1 MFHRQ
6 RNSSVIK
13 TLLFYIHISL
23 LFGCDLEASFTS
35 SPSTIGDT
43 TNRTK
48 VYHGSKRVIEAE
60 LRFLLNAKRNV
71 DTCMNYTSLLLAIR
85 TEAIKKSLM
94 DAKRRGVK
102 IRYLTEITKD
112 NLRCSHE
119 LMDIVEEVRHLEGF
133 MNNFMVSESE
143 YLAPVVFDGQTK
155 IAPKIIYCNISS
167 FVEQQQYFFDMLWNK
182 AETADERIRE
192 IKDGIKPDFIE
203 TIRDPYEVQKLVF
216 ELINGANKEI
226 LGMFSTANAFRRQ
239 TESGAVRLLK
249 KASLRG
255 LKVRILTPFD
265 EKVEKIM
272 KEELGADDNSKAST
286 NGNMVNHDKDKQKQD
301 DHPNNINKLRIRFI
315 QPQLQTKVSMLVV
328 DRKYSLV
335 AELKDDSK
343 DTSVEAI
350 GLTSYSNSKSTVSS
364 YVSILDSLWAQ
375 LDLYEQVK
383 ESNKQ
388 QEILIKKLQL
398 HDTLQEEFINV
409 AAHELRTPIQPILG
423 LTDILENKNGNIEQ
437 YKEIIPVIGR
447 NARRLKH
454 LTEDILD
461 VSRIDGNSLELRSE
475 VFDLVSIINGLLDD
489 YRKDQA
495 GLVNRPEISFEC
507 NVENASVLGDRQR
520 ISQVIQNLLDNAFNF
535 TKDGL
540 ITISV
545 SRKTQNTYTNEWI
558 IIVKDSGKGIDLE
571 MMPRLFTKFATKSL
585 HGIGL
590 GLYISKS
597 IIEAHGGRIW
607 GKNNADGKG
616 ATFSFSLPTTN

>member
-1 MFHRQ
+1 V
-6 RNSSVIK
+6 SSK
-13 TLLFYIHISL
+13 PYSFYIHIIL
-23 LFGCDLEASFTS
+23 LFGCDLEASITS
-35 SPSTIGDT
+35 SPSTIGET

-48 VYHGSKRVIEAE
+48 VYHGSNRVIKAE

-71 DTCMNYTSLLLAIR
+71 DTCRNYTSLLLAIR
-85 TEAIKKSLM
+85 TESIKKSLM

-119 LMDIVEEVRHLEGF
+119 LMDIVEEVRHLEGL
-133 MNNFMVSESE
+133 MSNFMVSESE

-192 IKDGIKPDFIE
+192 IEEGIKPDFIK

-226 LGMFSTANAFRRQ
+226 LVMFSTANAFRRQ
-239 TESGAVRLLK
+239 TKSGAVRLLK

-272 KEELGADDNSKAST
+272 KEELGTDDNSKAST

-301 DHPNNINKLRIRFI
+301 DQPNNINKIRIRFI

-388 QEILIKKLQL
+388 QGILIKKLQL

-409 AAHELRTPIQPILG
+409 AAHELRTPVQPILG

-437 YKEIIPVIGR
+437 YKEIISVIGR

-461 VSRIDGNSLELRSE
+461 VSRIEGNSLELRNE

>member
-1 MFHRQ
+1 MEA
-6 RNSSVIK
+6 
-13 TLLFYIHISL
+13 YI
-23 LFGCDLEASFTS
+23 TS
-35 SPSTIGDT
+35 SPSTIGET

-48 VYHGSKRVIEAE
+48 VYHGSNRVIKAE

-71 DTCMNYTSLLLAIR
+71 DTCRNYTSLLLAIR
-85 TEAIKKSLM
+85 TESIKKSLM
-94 DAKRRGVK
+94 DAKRKGVK

-119 LMDIVEEVRHLEGF
+119 LMDIVEEVRHLEGL
-133 MNNFMVSESE
+133 MSNFMVSESE

-192 IKDGIKPDFIE
+192 IEEGIKPDFIK

-226 LGMFSTANAFRRQ
+226 LVMFSTANAFRRQ
-239 TESGAVRLLK
+239 TKSGAVRLLK

-272 KEELGADDNSKAST
+272 KEELGTDDNSKAST

-301 DHPNNINKLRIRFI
+301 DQPNNINKLRIRFI

-409 AAHELRTPIQPILG
+409 AAHELRTPVQPILG

-437 YKEIIPVIGR
+437 YKEIISVIGR

-461 VSRIDGNSLELRSE
+461 VSRIEGNSLELRNE

-495 GLVNRPEISFEC
+495 GLVNSPEISFEC

>member
-1 MFHRQ
+1 
-6 RNSSVIK
+6 
-13 TLLFYIHISL
+13 
-23 LFGCDLEASFTS
+23 LEAYITS
-35 SPSTIGDT
+35 SPSTIGET

-48 VYHGSKRVIEAE
+48 VYHGSNRVIKAE

-71 DTCMNYTSLLLAIR
+71 DTCRNYTSLLLAIR
-85 TEAIKKSLM
+85 TESIKKSLM

-119 LMDIVEEVRHLEGF
+119 LMDIVEEVRHLEGL
-133 MNNFMVSESE
+133 MSNFMVSESE

-192 IKDGIKPDFIE
+192 IEEGIKPDFIK

-226 LGMFSTANAFRRQ
+226 LVMFSTANAFRRQ
-239 TESGAVRLLK
+239 TKSGAVRLLK

-272 KEELGADDNSKAST
+272 KEELGTDDNSKAST

-301 DHPNNINKLRIRFI
+301 DQPNNINKLRIRFI

-388 QEILIKKLQL
+388 QEILIKKLQR
-398 HDTLQEEFINV
+398 HHTLQEEFINV
-409 AAHELRTPIQPILG
+409 AAHELRTPVQPILG

-437 YKEIIPVIGR
+437 YKEIISVIGR

-461 VSRIDGNSLELRSE
+461 VSRIEGNSLELRNE

-607 GKNNADGKG
+607 AKNNADGKG

>member
-1 MFHRQ
+1 M
-6 RNSSVIK
+6 
-13 TLLFYIHISL
+13 
-23 LFGCDLEASFTS
+23 EASITS
-35 SPSTIGDT
+35 SPSTIGET

-48 VYHGSKRVIEAE
+48 VYHGSNRVIKAE

-71 DTCMNYTSLLLAIR
+71 DTCRNYTSLLLAIR
-85 TEAIKKSLM
+85 TESIKKSLM

-119 LMDIVEEVRHLEGF
+119 LMDIVEEVRHLEGL
-133 MNNFMVSESE
+133 MSNFMVSESE

-192 IKDGIKPDFIE
+192 IEEGIKPDFIK

-226 LGMFSTANAFRRQ
+226 LVMFSTANAFRRQ
-239 TESGAVRLLK
+239 TKSGAVRLLK

-272 KEELGADDNSKAST
+272 KEELGTDDNSKAST

-301 DHPNNINKLRIRFI
+301 DQPNNINKIRIRFI

-409 AAHELRTPIQPILG
+409 AAHELRTPVQPILG

-437 YKEIIPVIGR
+437 YKEIISVIGR

-461 VSRIDGNSLELRSE
+461 VSRIEGNSLELRNE

>member
-1 MFHRQ
+1 M
-6 RNSSVIK
+6 
-13 TLLFYIHISL
+13 
-23 LFGCDLEASFTS
+23 EASITS
-35 SPSTIGDT
+35 SPSTIGET

-48 VYHGSKRVIEAE
+48 VYHGSNRVIKAE

-71 DTCMNYTSLLLAIR
+71 DTCRNYTSLLLAIR
-85 TEAIKKSLM
+85 TESIKKSLM

-112 NLRCSHE
+112 NLGCSHE
-119 LMDIVEEVRHLEGF
+119 LMDIVEEVRHLEGL
-133 MNNFMVSESE
+133 MSNFMVSESE

-192 IKDGIKPDFIE
+192 IEEGIKPDFIK

-226 LGMFSTANAFRRQ
+226 LVMFSTANAFRRQ
-239 TESGAVRLLK
+239 TKSGAVRVLK

-265 EKVEKIM
+265 ENVEKIM
-272 KEELGADDNSKAST
+272 KEKLGTDDNSKAST
-286 NGNMVNHDKDKQKQD
+286 NGNMVNHNKDKQKQGD
-301 DHPNNINKLRIRFI
+301 QPNNMNKLRIRFI

-409 AAHELRTPIQPILG
+409 AAHELRTPVQPILG

-437 YKEIIPVIGR
+437 YKEIISVIGR

-461 VSRIDGNSLELRSE
+461 VSRIEGNSLELRNE

-607 GKNNADGKG
+607 GKNNADGRG

>member
-1 MFHRQ
+1 MD
-6 RNSSVIK
+6 SSDSFSVAGDAK
-13 TLLFYIHISL
+13 RT
-23 LFGCDLEASFTS
+23 EADYG
-35 SPSTIGDT
+35 IENVVDT
-43 TNRTK
+43 
-48 VYHGSKRVIEAE
+48 E
-60 LRFLLNAKRNV
+60 LHFFFNAKRRI
-71 DTCMNYTSLLLAIR
+71 DACMNYTIQPLAAR
-85 TEAIKKSLM
+85 TEPIKKSFI
-94 DAKRRGVK
+94 DAKRTGVK
-102 IRYLTEITKD
+102 IRYLAEITKD
-112 NLRCSHE
+112 NVDCCRE
-119 LMDIVEEVRHLEGF
+119 LMEIVDEFRHLEGI
-133 MNNFMVSESE
+133 MSNIMLSESE
-143 YLAPVVFDGQTK
+143 Y
-155 IAPKIIYCNISS
+155 IAPAVVADEGKIPSEIIYCNISS

-192 IKDGIKPDFIE
+192 IEEGIKPDFIK

-226 LGMFSTANAFRRQ
+226 LVMFSTANAFRRQ
-239 TESGAVRLLK
+239 TKSGAVRLLK

-272 KEELGADDNSKAST
+272 KEELGTDDNSKAST

-301 DHPNNINKLRIRFI
+301 DQPNNINKIRIRFI

-409 AAHELRTPIQPILG
+409 AAHELRTPVQPILG

-437 YKEIIPVIGR
+437 YKEIISVIGR

-461 VSRIDGNSLELRSE
+461 VSRIEGNSLELRNE

-597 IIEAHGGRIW
+597 IIEAHGGRI
-607 GKNNADGKG
+607 
-616 ATFSFSLPTTN
+616 

>member
-1 MFHRQ
+1 MD
-6 RNSSVIK
+6 SSDSFSVAGDAK
-13 TLLFYIHISL
+13 RT
-23 LFGCDLEASFTS
+23 EADYG
-35 SPSTIGDT
+35 IENVVDT
-43 TNRTK
+43 
-48 VYHGSKRVIEAE
+48 E
-60 LRFLLNAKRNV
+60 LHFFFNAKRRI
-71 DTCMNYTSLLLAIR
+71 DACMNYTIQPLAAR
-85 TEAIKKSLM
+85 TEPIKKSFI
-94 DAKRRGVK
+94 DAKRTGVK
-102 IRYLTEITKD
+102 IRYLAEITKD
-112 NLRCSHE
+112 NVDCCRE
-119 LMDIVEEVRHLEGF
+119 LMEIVDEFRHLEGL
-133 MNNFMVSESE
+133 MSNFMVSESE

-192 IKDGIKPDFIE
+192 IEEGIKPDFIK

-226 LGMFSTANAFRRQ
+226 LVMFSTANAFRRQ
-239 TESGAVRLLK
+239 TKSGAVRLLK

-272 KEELGADDNSKAST
+272 KEELGTDDNSKAST

-301 DHPNNINKLRIRFI
+301 DQPNNINKIRIRFI

-409 AAHELRTPIQPILG
+409 AAHELRTPVQPILG

-437 YKEIIPVIGR
+437 YKEIISVIGR

-461 VSRIDGNSLELRSE
+461 VSRIEGNSLELRNE

-597 IIEAHGGRIW
+597 IIEAHGGRI
-607 GKNNADGKG
+607 
-616 ATFSFSLPTTN
+616 

>member
-1 MFHRQ
+1 
-6 RNSSVIK
+6 
-13 TLLFYIHISL
+13 
-23 LFGCDLEASFTS
+23 
-35 SPSTIGDT
+35 
-43 TNRTK
+43 
-48 VYHGSKRVIEAE
+48 
-60 LRFLLNAKRNV
+60 
-71 DTCMNYTSLLLAIR
+71 
-85 TEAIKKSLM
+85 M

-102 IRYLTEITKD
+102 VRYLTEITKD

-119 LMDIVEEVRHLEGF
+119 LMDIVEEVRHLEGL
-133 MNNFMVSESE
+133 MSNFMVSESE

-192 IKDGIKPDFIE
+192 IEEGIKPDFIK

-226 LGMFSTANAFRRQ
+226 LVMFSTANAFRRQ
-239 TESGAVRLLK
+239 TKSGAVRLLK

-272 KEELGADDNSKAST
+272 KEELGTDDNSKAST

-301 DHPNNINKLRIRFI
+301 DQPNNINKLRIRFI

-388 QEILIKKLQL
+388 QEILIKKLQR
-398 HDTLQEEFINV
+398 HHTLQEEFINV
-409 AAHELRTPIQPILG
+409 AAHELRTPVQPILG

-437 YKEIIPVIGR
+437 YKEIISVIGR

-461 VSRIDGNSLELRSE
+461 VSRIEGNSLELRNE

-607 GKNNADGKG
+607 AKNNADGKG

>member
-1 MFHRQ
+1 
-6 RNSSVIK
+6 
-13 TLLFYIHISL
+13 
-23 LFGCDLEASFTS
+23 
-35 SPSTIGDT
+35 
-43 TNRTK
+43 
-48 VYHGSKRVIEAE
+48 
-60 LRFLLNAKRNV
+60 
-71 DTCMNYTSLLLAIR
+71 MNYTIPPLAAR
-85 TEAIKKSLM
+85 TEPIKKSFF
-94 DAKRRGVK
+94 DAKSRGVK
-102 IRYLTEITKD
+102 IRYLAEITKD
-112 NLRCSHE
+112 NIDCCRE
-119 LMDIVEEVRHLEGF
+119 LMEIVDEFRHLESI
-133 MNNFMVSESE
+133 MSNIMLSESE
-143 YLAPVVFDGQTK
+143 YIAPAVVADEGK
-155 IAPKIIYCNISS
+155 IASEIIYCNISS

-192 IKDGIKPDFIE
+192 IEEGIKPDFIK

-226 LGMFSTANAFRRQ
+226 LVMFSTANAFRRQ
-239 TESGAVRLLK
+239 TKSGAVRLLK

-272 KEELGADDNSKAST
+272 KEELGTDDNSKAST
-286 NGNMVNHDKDKQKQD
+286 NGNMVNHNKDKQKQGD
-301 DHPNNINKLRIRFI
+301 QPNNMNKLRIRFI

-409 AAHELRTPIQPILG
+409 AAHELRTPVQPILG

-437 YKEIIPVIGR
+437 YKEIISVIGR

-461 VSRIDGNSLELRSE
+461 VSRIEGNSLELRNE

>member
-1 MFHRQ
+1 MD
-6 RNSSVIK
+6 SSDSFSVAGDAK
-13 TLLFYIHISL
+13 RT
-23 LFGCDLEASFTS
+23 EADYG
-35 SPSTIGDT
+35 IENVVDT
-43 TNRTK
+43 
-48 VYHGSKRVIEAE
+48 E
-60 LRFLLNAKRNV
+60 LHFFFNAKRRI
-71 DTCMNYTSLLLAIR
+71 DACMNYTIQPLAAR
-85 TEAIKKSLM
+85 TEPIKKSFF
-94 DAKRRGVK
+94 DAKSRGVK
-102 IRYLTEITKD
+102 IRYLAEITKD
-112 NLRCSHE
+112 NIDCCRG
-119 LMDIVEEVRHLEGF
+119 LMEIVDEFRHLEGI
-133 MNNFMVSESE
+133 MSNIMLSESE
-143 YLAPVVFDGQTK
+143 YIAPAVVADEGK
-155 IAPKIIYCNISS
+155 IASEIIYCNISS

-192 IKDGIKPDFIE
+192 IEEGIKPDFIK

-226 LGMFSTANAFRRQ
+226 LVMFSTANAFRRQ
-239 TESGAVRLLK
+239 TKSGAVRLLK

-272 KEELGADDNSKAST
+272 KEELGTDDNSKAST

-301 DHPNNINKLRIRFI
+301 DQPNNINKIRIRFI

-409 AAHELRTPIQPILG
+409 AAHELRTPVQPILG

-437 YKEIIPVIGR
+437 YKEIISVIGR

-461 VSRIDGNSLELRSE
+461 VSRIEGNSLELRNE

-597 IIEAHGGRIW
+597 IIEAHGGRI
-607 GKNNADGKG
+607 
-616 ATFSFSLPTTN
+616 

>member
-1 MFHRQ
+1 MD
-6 RNSSVIK
+6 SSDSFSVAGDAK
-13 TLLFYIHISL
+13 RT
-23 LFGCDLEASFTS
+23 EADYG
-35 SPSTIGDT
+35 IENVVDT
-43 TNRTK
+43 
-48 VYHGSKRVIEAE
+48 E
-60 LRFLLNAKRNV
+60 LHFFFNAKRRI
-71 DTCMNYTSLLLAIR
+71 DACMNYTIQPLAAR
-85 TEAIKKSLM
+85 TEPIKKSFI
-94 DAKRRGVK
+94 DAKRTGVK
-102 IRYLTEITKD
+102 IRYLAEITKD
-112 NLRCSHE
+112 NVDCCRE
-119 LMDIVEEVRHLEGF
+119 LMEIVDEFRHLEGI
-133 MNNFMVSESE
+133 MSNIMLSESE
-143 YLAPVVFDGQTK
+143 YIAPAVVADEGK
-155 IAPKIIYCNISS
+155 IASEIIYCNISS

-192 IKDGIKPDFIE
+192 IEEGIKPDFIK

-226 LGMFSTANAFRRQ
+226 LVMFSTANAFRRQ
-239 TESGAVRLLK
+239 TKSGAVRLLK

-272 KEELGADDNSKAST
+272 KEELGTDDNSKAST

-301 DHPNNINKLRIRFI
+301 DQPNNINKIRIRFI

-409 AAHELRTPIQPILG
+409 AAHELRTPVQPILG

-437 YKEIIPVIGR
+437 YKEIISVIGR

-461 VSRIDGNSLELRSE
+461 VSRIEGNSLELRNE

-597 IIEAHGGRIW
+597 IIEAHGGRI
-607 GKNNADGKG
+607 
-616 ATFSFSLPTTN
+616 

>member
-1 MFHRQ
+1 MEA
-6 RNSSVIK
+6 
-13 TLLFYIHISL
+13 YI
-23 LFGCDLEASFTS
+23 TS
-35 SPSTIGDT
+35 SPSTIGET

-48 VYHGSKRVIEAE
+48 VYHGSNRVIKAE

-71 DTCMNYTSLLLAIR
+71 DTCRNYTSLLLAIR
-85 TEAIKKSLM
+85 TESIKKSLM
-94 DAKRRGVK
+94 DAKRKGVK

-119 LMDIVEEVRHLEGF
+119 LMDIVEEVRHLEGL
-133 MNNFMVSESE
+133 MSNFMVSESE

-192 IKDGIKPDFIE
+192 IEEGIKPDFIK

-226 LGMFSTANAFRRQ
+226 LVMFSTANAFRRQ
-239 TESGAVRLLK
+239 TKSGAVRLLK

-272 KEELGADDNSKAST
+272 KEELGTDDNSKAST

-301 DHPNNINKLRIRFI
+301 DQPNNINKLRIRFI

-409 AAHELRTPIQPILG
+409 AAHELRTPVQPILG

-437 YKEIIPVIGR
+437 YKEIISVIGR

-461 VSRIDGNSLELRSE
+461 VSRIEGNSLELRNE

>member
-1 MFHRQ
+1 
-6 RNSSVIK
+6 
-13 TLLFYIHISL
+13 
-23 LFGCDLEASFTS
+23 
-35 SPSTIGDT
+35 
-43 TNRTK
+43 
-48 VYHGSKRVIEAE
+48 
-60 LRFLLNAKRNV
+60 
-71 DTCMNYTSLLLAIR
+71 
-85 TEAIKKSLM
+85 
-94 DAKRRGVK
+94 
-102 IRYLTEITKD
+102 
-112 NLRCSHE
+112 
-119 LMDIVEEVRHLEGF
+119 MDIVEEVRHLEGL
-133 MNNFMVSESE
+133 MSNFMVSESE

-192 IKDGIKPDFIE
+192 IEEGIKPDFIK

-226 LGMFSTANAFRRQ
+226 LVMFSTANAFRRQ
-239 TESGAVRLLK
+239 TKSGAVRLLK

-272 KEELGADDNSKAST
+272 KEELGTDDNSKAST

-301 DHPNNINKLRIRFI
+301 DQPNNINKLRIRFI

-409 AAHELRTPIQPILG
+409 AAHELRTPVQPILG

-437 YKEIIPVIGR
+437 YKEIISVIGR

-461 VSRIDGNSLELRSE
+461 VSRIEGNSLELRNE

-607 GKNNADGKG
+607 AKNNADGKG

>member
-1 MFHRQ
+1 
-6 RNSSVIK
+6 
-13 TLLFYIHISL
+13 
-23 LFGCDLEASFTS
+23 LEASITS
-35 SPSTIGDT
+35 SPSTIGET

-48 VYHGSKRVIEAE
+48 VYHGSNRVIKAE

-71 DTCMNYTSLLLAIR
+71 DTCRNYTSLLLAIR
-85 TEAIKKSLM
+85 TESIKKSLM

-112 NLRCSHE
+112 NLGCSHE
-119 LMDIVEEVRHLEGF
+119 LMDIVEEVRHLEGL
-133 MNNFMVSESE
+133 MSNFMVSESE

-192 IKDGIKPDFIE
+192 IEEGIKPDFIK

-226 LGMFSTANAFRRQ
+226 LVMFSTANAFRRQ
-239 TESGAVRLLK
+239 TKSGAVRVLK

-265 EKVEKIM
+265 ENVEKIM
-272 KEELGADDNSKAST
+272 KEKLGTDDNSKAST
-286 NGNMVNHDKDKQKQD
+286 NGNMVNHNKDKQKQGD
-301 DHPNNINKLRIRFI
+301 QPNNMNKLRIRFI

-409 AAHELRTPIQPILG
+409 AAHELRTPVQPILG

-437 YKEIIPVIGR
+437 YKEIISVIGR

-461 VSRIDGNSLELRSE
+461 VSRIEGNSLELRNE

-558 IIVKDSGKGIDLE
+558 ITVKDSGKGIDLE
-571 MMPRLFTKFATKSL
+571 MMPRLFTKFATKSQ

-607 GKNNADGKG
+607 GKNNADGRG

>member
-1 MFHRQ
+1 MD
-6 RNSSVIK
+6 SSDSFSVAGDAK
-13 TLLFYIHISL
+13 RT
-23 LFGCDLEASFTS
+23 EADYG
-35 SPSTIGDT
+35 IENVVDT
-43 TNRTK
+43 
-48 VYHGSKRVIEAE
+48 E
-60 LRFLLNAKRNV
+60 LHFFFNAKRRI
-71 DTCMNYTSLLLAIR
+71 DACMNYTIQPLAAR
-85 TEAIKKSLM
+85 TEPIKKSFI
-94 DAKRRGVK
+94 DAKRTGVK
-102 IRYLTEITKD
+102 IRYLAEITKD
-112 NLRCSHE
+112 NVDCCRE
-119 LMDIVEEVRHLEGF
+119 LMEIVDEFRHLEGI
-133 MNNFMVSESE
+133 MSNIMLSESE
-143 YLAPVVFDGQTK
+143 YIAPAVVADEGK
-155 IAPKIIYCNISS
+155 IASEIIYCNISS

-192 IKDGIKPDFIE
+192 IEEGIKPDFIK

-226 LGMFSTANAFRRQ
+226 LVMFSTANAFRRQ
-239 TESGAVRLLK
+239 TKSGAVRLLK

-272 KEELGADDNSKAST
+272 KEELGTDDNSKAST

-301 DHPNNINKLRIRFI
+301 DQPNNINKIRIRFI

-409 AAHELRTPIQPILG
+409 AAHELRTPVQPILG

-437 YKEIIPVIGR
+437 YKEIISVIGR

-461 VSRIDGNSLELRSE
+461 VSRIEGNSLELRNE

>member
-1 MFHRQ
+1 M
-6 RNSSVIK
+6 
-13 TLLFYIHISL
+13 
-23 LFGCDLEASFTS
+23 EASITS
-35 SPSTIGDT
+35 SPSTIGET

-48 VYHGSKRVIEAE
+48 VYHGSNRVIKAE

-71 DTCMNYTSLLLAIR
+71 DTCRNYTSLLLAIR
-85 TEAIKKSLM
+85 TESIKKSLM

-112 NLRCSHE
+112 NLGCSHE
-119 LMDIVEEVRHLEGF
+119 LMDIVEEVRHLEGL
-133 MNNFMVSESE
+133 MSNFMVSESE

-192 IKDGIKPDFIE
+192 IEEGIKPDFIK

-226 LGMFSTANAFRRQ
+226 LVMFSTANAFRRQ
-239 TESGAVRLLK
+239 TKSGAVRVLK

-265 EKVEKIM
+265 ENVEKIM
-272 KEELGADDNSKAST
+272 KEKLGTDDNSKAST
-286 NGNMVNHDKDKQKQD
+286 NGNMVNHNKDKQKQGD
-301 DHPNNINKLRIRFI
+301 QPNNMNKLRIRFI

-409 AAHELRTPIQPILG
+409 AAHELRTPVQPILG

-437 YKEIIPVIGR
+437 YKEIISVIGR

-461 VSRIDGNSLELRSE
+461 VSRIEGNSLELRNE

-558 IIVKDSGKGIDLE
+558 ITVKDSGKGIDLE
-571 MMPRLFTKFATKSL
+571 MMPRLFTKFATKSQ

-607 GKNNADGKG
+607 GKNNADGRG

>member
-1 MFHRQ
+1 M
-6 RNSSVIK
+6 S
-13 TLLFYIHISL
+13 
-23 LFGCDLEASFTS
+23 
-35 SPSTIGDT
+35 
-43 TNRTK
+43 
-48 VYHGSKRVIEAE
+48 
-60 LRFLLNAKRNV
+60 
-71 DTCMNYTSLLLAIR
+71 
-85 TEAIKKSLM
+85 
-94 DAKRRGVK
+94 
-102 IRYLTEITKD
+102 
-112 NLRCSHE
+112 
-119 LMDIVEEVRHLEGF
+119 
-133 MNNFMVSESE
+133 NFMVSESE
-143 YLAPVVFDGQTK
+143 YLAPVVFDSQAK
-155 IAPKIIYCNISS
+155 IAPKIIYCNIRS

-182 AETADERIRE
+182 AETADQRIRE
-192 IKDGIKPDFIE
+192 IEEGIKPDFIE

-226 LGMFSTANAFRRQ
+226 LGIFSTANAFRRQ
-239 TESGAVRLLK
+239 TKSGAVRLLK

-272 KEELGADDNSKAST
+272 KEELGADDNSNAST
-286 NGNMVNHDKDKQKQD
+286 NGNRVNHDKDKQKQD
-301 DHPNNINKLRIRFI
+301 DDLNNVNKLRIRFI
-315 QPQLQTKVSMLVV
+315 QPQLQTKVSILVV

-398 HDTLQEEFINV
+398 HDTLQKEFINV
-409 AAHELRTPIQPILG
+409 AAHELRTPVQPILG

-437 YKEIIPVIGR
+437 YKEIISVIGR

-475 VFDLVSIINGLLDD
+475 VFDLVSIINDLLDD

-495 GLVNRPEISFEC
+495 GLVNRSEISFEC
-507 NVENASVLGDRQR
+507 NVENALVRGDRQR
-520 ISQVIQNLLDNAFNF
+520 IGQVIQNLLNNALNF
-535 TKDGL
+535 TTDGL

-545 SRKTQNTYTNEWI
+545 SKKTLNTNTNEWI
-558 IIVKDSGKGIDLE
+558 IVVKDTGKGIDLE
-571 MMPRLFTKFATKSL
+571 IISRLFTKFATKSL

-607 GKNNADGKG
+607 AVNNTNEKG
-616 ATFSFSLPTTN
+616 ATFGFSVPANGNITN